1 MIPSQMLKG
10 LLEGAVLELVKKED
24 TYAYEI
30 SKQLEELGFG
40 EVSEGTIY
48 PIILRLQKQK
58 FIVGEKRPSPSGPE
72 RKYYHL
78 TTEGMEYLQEF
89 KVNWKNLSAAINN
102 LLEDNHD

>member
-10 LLEGAVLELVKKED
+10 LLEGAVLELIKKED

-48 PIILRLQKQK
+48 PIILRLQKNK
-58 FIVGEKRPSPSGPE
+58 LIFGEKRPSPSGPE
-72 RKYYHL
+72 RKYYKL
-78 TTEGMEYLQEF
+78 TQEGQEYLKEF
-89 KVNWKNLSAAINN
+89 KINWKNLSTAINN
-102 LLEDNHD
+102 LLGDNYE